1 MSAIIFSKIS
11 TSLYELK
18 NTKMKSM
25 IVEVCFIE
33 ATEYVTLYKQL
44 GADVIGKSIVESIAN
59 KKGSCC
65 NCSNRWRNLL

>member
-11 TSLYELK
+11 TRLYELK

-33 ATEYVTLYKQL
+33 STEDVTLYKQL
-44 GADVIGKSIVESIAN
+44 GADAIGKNIVEFIAN

-65 NCSNRWRNLL
+65 NCSNR